1 MLFGMLFKWHSANW
15 QRTSLWTLRIAAGYM
30 VLIGIAGLV
39 LPLFPREPNQRD
51 FQAQSFAYRLG
62 RHIGQFGLPA
72 AEVIAGFSLFWHHAW
87 ARNLA
92 LALLVI
98 GSFFN
103 ARDFAWGFS
112 GAKEARPTLRL
123 YLVSGTVVA
132 AWNAFWFYLIYRVAL

>member
-1 MLFGMLFKWHSANW
+1 MSYCSPHLARLAGVEQIL
-15 QRTSLWTLRIAAGYM
+15 IATD
-30 VLIGIAGLV
+30 AGLSA
-39 LPLFPREPNQRD
+39 
-51 FQAQSFAYRLG
+51 FQPVRGEIL
-62 RHIGQFGLPA
+62 
-72 AEVIAGFSLFWHHAW
+72 WHHAW

>member
-1 MLFGMLFKWHSANW
+1 MRIREMALSEL

-30 VLIGIAGLV
+30 VLIGITGFV
-39 LPLFPREPNQRD
+39 LPLFSREPNQRD
-51 FQAQSFAYRLG
+51 FQARSFAYRLG
-62 RHIGQFGLPA
+62 RRIGRFDLPA
-72 AEVIAGFSLFWHHAW
+72 AEVIAGLGLFWHQAW

-98 GSFFN
+98 GYFFN

-112 GAKEARPTLRL
+112 GARGARPALRL
-123 YLVSGTVVA
+123 YLVSGMVVA